1 MKKMMCTVLLSMIY
15 SGSAF
20 GNQVIDHVA
29 IAILAKDK
37 AHTLPL
43 YLECIEKQTWPKDKT
58 YLYIRTNNNNDAT
71 ASILHAWVDKVR
83 DRYAGIYFD
92 DSDVAVHVEKYGQH
106 EWNGERFKVLG
117 KIRQDS
123 VTWARQHNSHYFVVD
138 CDNFIQPHTLEALLR
153 TNLPIVAPLLHVGDS
168 DIALKEL
175 GLSNAYSNYHAAIDG
190 NGYYADCPLYYQLWR
205 REIKGLIEL
214 PVVHCAYVVR
224 YDVLDKISYD
234 DETGRYEYVIF
245 SDCARKQNIPQYLD
259 TREVYG
265 RITFAQ
271 NEVQFKQSP
280 WLAEFGQKAELNR
293 SVVEDK
299 TQEVFTA
306 IYKNN
311 AWGDPESR
319 SGSGSSL
326 HQTNAVRAAL
336 PILLQHLNIKTL
348 LDAPCGDCN
357 WISQTDLSHLEAY
370 IGTDIVEDNINNNCH
385 RNIAPSTTFVVKNVI
400 SDPIAQVD
408 LILCRDLL
416 PHISFEQIKQTIKNF
431 KKSGSKYLLTTTY
444 EKNEKNYDIHTGYWM
459 PLNLEKSPF
468 NFPKPLMV
476 IDENATDWSNEKF
489 GKRLA
494 LWLLEDINIED

>member
-1 MKKMMCTVLLSMIY
+1 MKKVMSAFLLTIIY
-15 SGSAF
+15 WGSAF
-20 GNQVIDHVA
+20 GNPVIDHVA

-58 YLYIRTNNNNDAT
+58 YLYIRTNNNNDET
-71 ASILHAWVDKVR
+71 ASILHEWIDKIG
-83 DRYAGIYFD
+83 DTYAGVYFD
-92 DSDVAVHVEKYGQH
+92 DSDVATRVEKYGQH
-106 EWNGERFKVLG
+106 EWNAERFKVLG

-123 VTWARQHNSHYFVVD
+123 VAWARQHNSHYFVVD
-138 CDNFIQPHTLEALLR
+138 CDNFIQPYTLQALLD
-153 TNLPIVAPLLHVGDS
+153 THLPIIAPLLHTGDTM
-168 DIALKEL
+168 
-175 GLSNAYSNYHAAIDG
+175 YSNYHAAINV
-190 NGYYADCPLYYQLWR
+190 NGYYESCPLYEQLWR
-205 REIKGLIEL
+205 SEIKGLIEV
-214 PVVHCAYVVR
+214 PVVHCAYLVR

-234 DETGRYEYVIF
+234 DNTGRYEYVIF
-245 SDCARKQNIPQYLD
+245 SDAARKQNIPQYLD
-259 TREVYG
+259 TRHVYG

-271 NEVQFKQSP
+271 SQEQFKQSP
-280 WLAEFGQKAELNR
+280 WLAEFGHNSELDR
-293 SVVEDK
+293 SIIKDK
-299 TQEVFTA
+299 TQEVFTT

-326 HQTNAVRAAL
+326 HQTSAVRKAL
-336 PILLQHLNIKTL
+336 PILLQNLNIKTL

-385 RNIAPSTTFVVKNVI
+385 RNIAPSTTFVMKNVI
-400 SDPIAQVD
+400 SDPIAEVD

-459 PLNLEKSPF
+459 PLNLEKAPF

-476 IDENATDWSNEKF
+476 IDENATDWCNEKF

-494 LWLLEDINIED
+494 LWLLEDITIQD